1 MSRLLKHLIPV
12 LLLAGT
18 MLGGAS
24 LVGAHSGHNDYQ
36 HHHIQNS
43 GGACAYACALK
54 GHWKFHYTDCWVCSC
69 KG

>member
-1 MSRLLKHLIPV
+1 MSRSLKHLIPV

-18 MLGGAS
+18 VLGGAS
-24 LVGAHSGHNDYQ
+24 LVRAHSGHDDYDHEHTQ
-36 HHHIQNS
+36 YS

-54 GHWKFHYTDCWVCSC
+54 GHGKFWYTDCWKCWC